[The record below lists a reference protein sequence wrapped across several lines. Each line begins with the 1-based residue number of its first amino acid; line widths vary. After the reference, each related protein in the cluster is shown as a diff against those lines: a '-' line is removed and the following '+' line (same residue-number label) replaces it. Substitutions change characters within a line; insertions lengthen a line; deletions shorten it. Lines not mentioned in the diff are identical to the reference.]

1 MTGAGSSIAV
11 SCAFTTAATERGERR
26 TKCYIEVGGAVHA
39 VSLAVGKASDA
50 TEVLQ
55 RLRAAAAA
63 SGTPELSDLDMAR
76 VTTHYLDSDGRPQL
90 LTRSTPIKALRK
102 TKAFRVAI
110 TDEVEV
116 ELPPES
122 VIMDH

>member
-1 MTGAGSSIAV
+1 MGGDRQPPRAQR
-11 SCAFTTAATERGERR
+11 ERLGVEGE
-26 TKCYIEVGGAVHA
+26 
-39 VSLAVGKASDA
+39 
-50 TEVLQ
+50 

>member
-1 MTGAGSSIAV
+1 MRRRLRAPYRSSRLSA
-11 SCAFTTAATERGERR
+11 SAAHATAPLRR
-26 TKCYIEVGGAVHA
+26 YIEVGGAVHA

-63 SGTPELSDLDMAR
+63 SGTPELSDLGSTW
-76 VTTHYLDSDGRPQL
+76 TTHYLDSDGRPQL